1 MTRACIKSGTTHSLL
16 LTKASAIKDF
26 SHDATKIQTK
36 KLPILLSF
44 YFHEALQQRNN
55 FICINFRFESVLRF
69 AIKDA

>member
-26 SHDATKIQTK
+26 SHDATKIQIK

-44 YFHEALQQRNN
+44 YFYEVLQYLNI
-55 FICINFRFESVLRF
+55 FS
-69 AIKDA
+69 